1 MDGEISVS
9 ELESVLDDDA
19 SGDPRIVDIR
29 NPGAFERG
37 HIPGSENIPAP
48 ELTDRVTELDG
59 ADRVVTVCPHGK
71 ASVQAA
77 RLVGSYEGVDGP
89 VESLHGGLEAW
100 DGPVEAGGDSDDA
113 AGADADED
121 ATDETAPF

>member
-1 MDGEISVS
+1 MDGEIPVD
-9 ELESVLDDDA
+9 ELREFLNTDESDDR
-19 SGDPRIVDIR
+19 SGDIEPRIVDIR
-29 NPGAFERG
+29 NPGAYEQG

-48 ELTDRVTELDG
+48 ELTDRVEELDG

-100 DGPVEAGGDSDDA
+100 DGPLEAAEPDGEPSD
-113 AGADADED
+113 ES
-121 ATDETAPF
+121 TAPF